1 MADAPI
7 DPSKVTVGQATEAVA
22 SGAAETLDEAGGVV
36 SEAAGAVTGV
46 VEDIKDGVSGFAD
59 DLLGD
64 FMPKEPV
71 CPTIPGV
78 TFPTLPDLDKLGE
91 IKDDALEQVDK
102 LSERVKNPPS
112 AKDLM
117 EEIGNKVSDEAEKAA
132 KALEKAAR
140 DMAEDIEKQLAEQW
154 QKAQDAMT
162 EIEKGVEALADG
174 SAIKEIGADL
184 ADIPLAAVGGAF
196 AGFKNALEC
205 LEGAVGS
212 AKAEF
217 TKVADALEETLENG
231 GRGLS
236 ATAADEE
243 ITSQAEETTDENG
256 NKIKKQKTISR
267 EDAAKSVEGT
277 TKNAVPQSDNP
288 IATEKDA
295 IPEEER
301 ALKVGVSPGNAMNI
315 LTKLYTLTYQ
325 VLMPHTRL
333 PSVFMKKDDD
343 GVDQEPMDFVGS
355 DYRAE
360 SSDGFTDDRVRN
372 ANNYVAYAPRKVVP
386 DLIGGGTLVSED
398 YPQSMARE
406 YNPSITEANTPRQ
419 TRGEKLDTLTK
430 THDARRTF
438 DIGVASFNDTLD
450 AVPPDDKPAAWD
462 GKANP
467 TTTQPENPFNARY
480 PYNHVRETES
490 GHLFEADD
498 TPGAERIKE
507 SHRSGTYYE
516 VFPDGSRVERI
527 VRDNFT
533 VIVGHDKV
541 NIQGSA
547 IVTVEGD
554 CNFYTKGNFTQ
565 QVDGDYN
572 LLVKGKYTEQ
582 IASEVTHDHHS
593 NYYHYVGNAIDS
605 TKAGQGRGN
614 EGGSSK
620 VEIAND
626 HKLQVFGATTEIY
639 GDGGLFDSNGTTT
652 NHTTV
657 LFGSETTIIAGGF
670 RYDQVQQNHT
680 AIVGGSSFNSIQGD
694 SKTYVTGQ
702 SITRST
708 KETEISGSSIELNP
722 PSPIDG

>member
-1 MADAPI
+1 MSTI
-7 DPSKVTVGQATEAVA
+7 FKKVV
-22 SGAAETLDEAGGVV
+22 TL
-36 SEAAGAVTGV
+36 
-46 VEDIKDGVSGFAD
+46 GFQK
-59 DLLGD
+59 LL
-64 FMPKEPV
+64 
-71 CPTIPGV
+71 
-78 TFPTLPDLDKLGE
+78 
-91 IKDDALEQVDK
+91 
-102 LSERVKNPPS
+102 
-112 AKDLM
+112 
-117 EEIGNKVSDEAEKAA
+117 
-132 KALEKAAR
+132 
-140 DMAEDIEKQLAEQW
+140 
-154 QKAQDAMT
+154 
-162 EIEKGVEALADG
+162 
-174 SAIKEIGADL
+174 
-184 ADIPLAAVGGAF
+184 
-196 AGFKNALEC
+196 
-205 LEGAVGS
+205 
-212 AKAEF
+212 
-217 TKVADALEETLENG
+217 
-231 GRGLS
+231 
-236 ATAADEE
+236 
-243 ITSQAEETTDENG
+243 
-256 NKIKKQKTISR
+256 
-267 EDAAKSVEGT
+267 
-277 TKNAVPQSDNP
+277 
-288 IATEKDA
+288 
-295 IPEEER
+295 
-301 ALKVGVSPGNAMNI
+301 
-315 LTKLYTLTYQ
+315 
-325 VLMPHTRL
+325 PHTRL
-333 PSVFMKKDDD
+333 PSVFMTKTEDQLDD
-343 GVDQEPMDFVGS
+343 EPKDFVG
-355 DYRAE
+355 DEYRVLGAP
-360 SSDGFTDDRVRN
+360 GFTDDRVRN
-372 ANNYVAYAPRKVVP
+372 ANDYVTFAPRKLRP
-386 DLIGGGTLVSED
+386 DLVGGGWLVSED
-398 YPQSMARE
+398 YPQSDAMGQE
-406 YNPSITEANTPRQ
+406 GHNIEANTPRLS
-419 TRGEKLDTLTK
+419 RGVIEDTITEEHAN
-430 THDARRTF
+430 TRRTF
-438 DIGVASFNDTLD
+438 PIAVASFNDTLD

-626 HKLQVFGATTEIY
+626 HKLQVFGVTTEIY

-657 LFGSETTIIAGGF
+657 LFGSKTTVISGGF

-680 AIVGGSSFNSIQGD
+680 AIIGGSSFNSIQGD
-694 SKTYVTGQ
+694 SKTFVTGDSKTTVTGQ
-702 SITRST
+702 IISRST

-722 PSPIDG
+722 PSPIDE